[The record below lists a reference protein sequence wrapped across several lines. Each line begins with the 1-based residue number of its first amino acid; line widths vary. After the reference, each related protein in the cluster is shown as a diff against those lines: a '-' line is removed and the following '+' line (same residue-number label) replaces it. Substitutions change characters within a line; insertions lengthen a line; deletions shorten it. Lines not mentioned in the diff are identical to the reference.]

1 VYVVQQ
7 GAQQWERCTPIAR
20 SAQGGCG
27 CGPSPSPGMS
37 QDGCVEPTDRR
48 YGDPLDDELPGTATD
63 PPVTLIGYWE
73 GDTEPGWPRMADVVD
88 EHRDETNGTLWPRTW
103 RKASGPGPRDTSWCR
118 VCGKANG
125 SAEHTDGVYLWPKR
139 PCPLRPRAWR
149 PPPGERYPPHP
160 EQAGRSLPGAGR
172 AGLME
177 DGDAGLL
184 RGKTLTGVAAVLH
197 ARRHRP
203 CHSQGAGQHDP
214 PVHRLARQPRPRRP
228 APPIVNR
235 ANVA

>member
-1 VYVVQQ
+1 MYVVQQ

-48 YGDPLDDELPGTATD
+48 YGDPLDDELPGTATG

-88 EHRDETNGTLWPRTW
+88 EHRDETERHLVASYLEEGFRPWAQGHILVPGVREGERFGRAHRW
-103 RKASGPGPRDTSWCR
+103 RLPMA
-118 VCGKANG
+118 
-125 SAEHTDGVYLWPKR
+125 KR
-139 PCPLRPRAWR
+139 PCPLRLRAWR

>member
-1 VYVVQQ
+1 M
-7 GAQQWERCTPIAR
+7 AAW
-20 SAQGGCG
+20 
-27 CGPSPSPGMS
+27 SPRTA
-37 QDGCVEPTDRR
+37 D
-48 YGDPLDDELPGTATD
+48 TATRSTTSCQERRQARRSLSSGTGKAT
-63 PPVTLIGYWE
+63 PSRGGLAWQTSWTSTGTKP
-73 GDTEPGWPRMADVVD
+73 
-88 EHRDETNGTLWPRTW
+88 NGTLWPRTW
-103 RKASGPGPRDTSWCR
+103 RKASGPGQGHILVP
-118 VCGKANG
+118 
-125 SAEHTDGVYLWPKR
+125 GVREGERFGRAHRWRLPMAKR
-139 PCPLRPRAWR
+139 PCPLRLRAWR

>member
-1 VYVVQQ
+1 MAAWSPRTADTVTRSTTSCQ
-7 GAQQWERCTPIAR
+7 ERRQTRRSLSSGTGKATPSR
-20 SAQGGCG
+20 GGLAWQT
-27 CGPSPSPGMS
+27 SWTS
-37 QDGCVEPTDRR
+37 T
-48 YGDPLDDELPGTATD
+48 GTK
-63 PPVTLIGYWE
+63 P
-73 GDTEPGWPRMADVVD
+73 
-88 EHRDETNGTLWPRTW
+88 NGTLWPRTW
-103 RKASGPGPRDTSWCR
+103 RKASGPGPRGTSWCR